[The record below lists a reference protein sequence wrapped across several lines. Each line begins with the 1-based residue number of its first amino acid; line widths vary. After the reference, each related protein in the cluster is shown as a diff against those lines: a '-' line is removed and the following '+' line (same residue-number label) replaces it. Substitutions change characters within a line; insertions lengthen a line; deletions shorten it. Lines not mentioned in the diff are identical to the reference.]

1 MFNNNNNQRYLLLVE
16 QTLKSHSNFSII
28 GPKMFLNDA
37 SSLHRCYGQVSH
49 HHSFMEL
56 PHHDK
61 RISRKFQYVTIV
73 GKYFLYHSTDVTVQG
88 FCQFRRSA
96 FSGFSV
102 FLSEVCK
109 TFIRN
114 IFTLL
119 TAWLLIQILYSCVS
133 ANFFLFRMESSSCY
147 TWYVTKH

>member
-1 MFNNNNNQRYLLLVE
+1 MFNNNNNNERYLFLVE

-56 PHHDK
+56 PHYDK
-61 RISRKFQYVTIV
+61 RIPRKFQHVTIV
-73 GKYFLYHSTDVTVQG
+73 GKYFLYHSADVTVQG

-109 TFIRN
+109 PFIRN
-114 IFTLL
+114 IFTLF
-119 TAWLLIQILYSCVS
+119 IV
-133 ANFFLFRMESSSCY
+133 
-147 TWYVTKH
+147 